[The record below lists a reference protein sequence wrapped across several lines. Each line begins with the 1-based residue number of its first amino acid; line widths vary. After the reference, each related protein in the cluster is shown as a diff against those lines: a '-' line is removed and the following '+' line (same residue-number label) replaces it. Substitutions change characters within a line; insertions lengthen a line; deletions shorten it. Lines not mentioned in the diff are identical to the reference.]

1 MARRAEQ
8 TLMPT
13 FMRSNYQ
20 PSEAGFTMVELMV
33 VLFVI
38 GLSASAVVMTV
49 SSASRNAGSQA
60 EQFAMRIA
68 ALRDRAVVES
78 RPLAFWVRPSGYG
91 FESREGKIWRAM
103 GTKPFATTDWQAPLA
118 ANVRGGRMLRVA
130 FDANGIPSAPVDVL
144 LTGGQSPF
152 RITLDETGNVD
163 VSR

>member
-1 MARRAEQ
+1 
-8 TLMPT
+8 MPISMPNDVKLT
-13 FMRSNYQ
+13 KN
-20 PSEAGFTMVELMV
+20 GFTMVELMV

-49 SSASRNAGSQA
+49 GAASRNAGSQA

-91 FESREGKIWRAM
+91 FESRDGKTWRAM
-103 GTKPFATTDWQAPLA
+103 DTKPFTTTDWRAPLA
-118 ANVRGGRMLRVA
+118 ANVQGGRMVRVA

-144 LTGGQSPF
+144 LTGGQNPL
-152 RITLDETGNVD
+152 RVTLDETGDVD

>member
-1 MARRAEQ
+1 MVRRAGQ
-8 TLMPT
+8 MMMLTSML
-13 FMRSNYQ
+13 SKYQ

-78 RPLAFWVRPSGYG
+78 RPLAFWVRRSGYG
-91 FESREGKIWRAM
+91 FESRDGKIWRAID
-103 GTKPFATTDWQAPLA
+103 TKPFTTTDWRAPLA
-118 ANVRGGRMLRVA
+118 ANVQGGRMVRVA

>member
-1 MARRAEQ
+1 
-8 TLMPT
+8 MPISMPNDVKLT
-13 FMRSNYQ
+13 KN
-20 PSEAGFTMVELMV
+20 GFTMVELMV

-49 SSASRNAGSQA
+49 GAASRNAGSQA

-91 FESREGKIWRAM
+91 FESRDGKTWRAM
-103 GTKPFATTDWQAPLA
+103 DTKPFTTTDWRAPLA
-118 ANVRGGRMLRVA
+118 ANVQGGRMVRVA

-144 LTGGQSPF
+144 LTGGQNPL
-152 RITLDETGNVD
+152 RVTLDETGDID